1 MSSYGYNDDPYA
13 AQQMFQVYSAG
24 QDVGDIE
31 STHPLGAVGEEAV
44 PNKGVKISA
53 ETGALIADATV
64 GLLGTGIG
72 LLGEKKRTEAAQQ
85 HELNMLAQQAEIA
98 RLEEQRAQAGAIHP
112 ATIIGGL
119 AVLGL
124 VIGGAIYVSR
134 GRK

>member
-24 QDVGDIE
+24 QDVGDVA
-31 STHPLGAVGEEAV
+31 STNPLGAVADEAK
-44 PNKGVKISA
+44 PNKGVKISPEA
-53 ETGALIADATV
+53 GTIIADAAV

-72 LLGEKKRTEAAQQ
+72 LLGEKKRLESAQQ
-85 HELNMLAQQAEIA
+85 HELEVLNQQAEIA

-124 VIGGAIYVSR
+124 VIGGALYVSR